1 MQLCGPR
8 LFCVARFPAANP
20 ISLFVIGL
28 FRFSISSLVSF
39 GSLCVCYRGFPGVSD
54 DKEYACNVGHPGSI
68 SRSERFPGERKGFP
82 IQYSSL
88 ENLMDRGAWWGTI
101 HGISKSRT

>member
-8 LFCVARFPAANP
+8 LFCVARFSAANP

-54 DKEYACNVGHPGSI
+54 DKEYACNVGDSGSI
-68 SRSERFPGERKGFP
+68 PGLGRSPGE
-82 IQYSSL
+82 
-88 ENLMDRGAWWGTI
+88 
-101 HGISKSRT
+101 GIGYPLPCLL